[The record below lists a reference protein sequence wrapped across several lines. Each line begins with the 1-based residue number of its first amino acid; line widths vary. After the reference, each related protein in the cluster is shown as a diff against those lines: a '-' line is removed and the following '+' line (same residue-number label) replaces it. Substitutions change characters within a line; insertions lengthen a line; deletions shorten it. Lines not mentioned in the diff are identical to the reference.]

1 MIEKLRYVTVLDNM
15 LQICGLLLVI
25 VIVSIA
31 YVCIHKK
38 QSSYDPK
45 VNNMKDNEYRNI
57 RIVLLLFDFTI
68 ILLFIN
74 KVLLT
79 FHLKND
85 VVINGIMV
93 ESTKVLEGLS
103 TIMLAVVISALYRK
117 IVSMIAEPSV
127 DTIDLKGTIVAIHK
141 KKKFSKYGKLTIEY
155 NDPEDLN
162 KKIYMSELEM
172 RLKDH
177 PLGSEYILGYDRKM
191 HLIFVKGETRRS
203 RKFKHIL
210 RTMIIIFFCGG
221 VLKIIDAI
229 HIM

>member
-117 IVSMIAEPSV
+117 IVLMIAEPSV

-141 KKKFSKYGKLTIEY
+141 KKEIFKVW
-155 NDPEDLN
+155 
-162 KKIYMSELEM
+162 KINN
-172 RLKDH
+172 R
-177 PLGSEYILGYDRKM
+177 I
-191 HLIFVKGETRRS
+191 
-203 RKFKHIL
+203 
-210 RTMIIIFFCGG
+210 
-221 VLKIIDAI
+221 
-229 HIM
+229 

>member
-93 ESTKVLEGLS
+93 ESTKVLEACCRN
-103 TIMLAVVISALYRK
+103 IR
-117 IVSMIAEPSV
+117 IVPKDSI
-127 DTIDLKGTIVAIHK
+127 
-141 KKKFSKYGKLTIEY
+141 
-155 NDPEDLN
+155 ND
-162 KKIYMSELEM
+162 S
-172 RLKDH
+172 
-177 PLGSEYILGYDRKM
+177 
-191 HLIFVKGETRRS
+191 
-203 RKFKHIL
+203 
-210 RTMIIIFFCGG
+210 
-221 VLKIIDAI
+221 
-229 HIM
+229 